1 MKVTE
6 GQRPILPSA
15 HRHNIDE
22 DDMLH
27 AIRNAIDAYEEDN
40 DVTMFIG
47 PRFDGALIEV
57 GVAHTTE
64 GPVII
69 HAMKARRKYLR

>member
-1 MKVTE
+1 
-6 GQRPILPSA
+6 LPSA

-27 AIRNAIDAYEEDN
+27 AIRNALDAFEEDD

-47 PRFDGALIEV
+47 PRFDGTLIEV
-57 GVAHTTE
+57 GVAESTE
-64 GPVII
+64 GPVVI